1 MDSFR
6 MLVVTAAMVPYLTL
20 VAVAEDC
27 QKELLLHQRRDTAT
41 IDRLERMWTLAYVHG
56 DTDLERCILAPDFT
70 EIMRNGHVKFLRD
83 ELRFAE
89 NNKGKRLELRT
100 PRRVQSYCTE
110 PLQLRTVH
118 RHRNPLTELCVRLDT
133 RTITCEKA
141 DCGMPSLRLFRC
153 IHSRCILASWAA
165 VAA

>member
-1 MDSFR
+1 
-6 MLVVTAAMVPYLTL
+6 
-20 VAVAEDC
+20 
-27 QKELLLHQRRDTAT
+27 
-41 IDRLERMWTLAYVHG
+41 
-56 DTDLERCILAPDFT
+56 
-70 EIMRNGHVKFLRD
+70 
-83 ELRFAE
+83 
-89 NNKGKRLELRT
+89 
-100 PRRVQSYCTE
+100 
-110 PLQLRTVH
+110 LQLRTVH